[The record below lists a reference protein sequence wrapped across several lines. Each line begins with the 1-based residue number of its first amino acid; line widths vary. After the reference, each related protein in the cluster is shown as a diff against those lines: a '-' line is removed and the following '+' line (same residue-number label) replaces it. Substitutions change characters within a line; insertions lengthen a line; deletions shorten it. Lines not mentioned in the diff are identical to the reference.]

1 MNPVLACHA
10 LRRDFVT
17 PAGVLTVLAGAELEV
32 RPGEVVA
39 VLGPSGSG
47 KTTLLHLL
55 AGLDR
60 PTSGEVWWGDEA
72 VHARPPR
79 DLARLRAQRVGL
91 VFQDP
96 HLLPELDALENVIL
110 PGRIRG
116 QASAQ
121 RGRELLASVG
131 LSERVLAR
139 PATLSGGERQRVAL
153 ARALY
158 ADPPVVLA
166 DEPTG
171 SLDRAT
177 AKTVF
182 DLLVRLARERRRA
195 IVMVTHDEGLVHDID
210 ARFHLVDGRL
220 ERG

>member
-131 LSERVLAR
+131 LSERVRAR

-210 ARFHLVDGRL
+210 VRFHLVDGRL